1 MEKIMFNEIKNLQ
14 YENKEIKFYTPNK
27 RTIGRVNNIFRKEP
41 ITITWMNNIKENEVV
56 IDIGA
61 NVGMYT
67 LMSCVGRGAVV
78 YSFEPESSNYN
89 LLQQNINLNN
99 ASEKIQSYCA
109 GVLDYDCYSFLN
121 IAKDGYVGPG
131 GSGYTVEEKVIFDL
145 SPMDVIFKQGI
156 NVIKLDTF
164 CEKMKIKPD
173 HIKIDVDG
181 LEHRVIN
188 GAIETIKNSKTV
200 IVELNTNLKQHIDV
214 VDLMKKLNYKLDE
227 EQVKQSLRKDGTF
240 KNVGEHLFYK

>member
-1 MEKIMFNEIKNLQ
+1 MFNEIENLQ
-14 YENKEIKFYTPNK
+14 YENKEIKFYTPTK
-27 RTIGRVNNIFRKEP
+27 KTAGRVSKIFRKEP
-41 ITITWMNNIKENEVV
+41 ITITWMSNIKENEIV

-67 LMSCVGRGAVV
+67 LMSCIGRGAIV
-78 YSFEPESSNYN
+78 YGFEPEAANYN
-89 LLQQNINLNN
+89 LLQQNIRLNN

-109 GVLDYDCYSFLN
+109 GVLDYDGYSFLN

-131 GSGYTVEEKVIFDL
+131 GSGSTVEEKVIFDL
-145 SPMDVIFKQGI
+145 SPMNVIFKQGI

-181 LEHRVIN
+181 YEFKILR
-188 GAIETIKNSKTV
+188 GA
-200 IVELNTNLKQHIDV
+200 LNTITKFKPIV
-214 VDLMKKLNYKLDE
+214 YIELDAFT
-227 EQVKQSLRKDGTF
+227 SNT
-240 KNVGEHLFYK
+240 